1 MQGIIFSD
9 MDDQKIK
16 VTDRLRGLCS
26 RREYCVEDIRQ
37 KALKALD
44 GDAALAEEVVETL
57 VKEKYVDDL
66 RYASAFARDKSSI
79 QGWGEVKIRYMLRA
93 KGVAGEVIDAAIDE
107 IDCAKADQRLV
118 KLLLNKYKSL
128 KDDPQARMKLVRY
141 AVGRGY
147 SYDEVTSVF
156 NKIIKNNEEI

>member
-1 MQGIIFSD
+1 
-9 MDDQKIK
+9 MDEQKIK

-44 GDAALAEEVVETL
+44 GDAALAAEVVETL

-79 QGWGEVKIRYMLRA
+79 QGWGEVKIRYMLSA
-93 KGVAGEVIDAAIDE
+93 KKVSRDIIDQALSE
-107 IDCAKADQRLV
+107 IDTERASSKLQ
-118 KLLLNKYKSL
+118 KLLETKCRSL
-128 KDDPQARMKLVRY
+128 REDPQCRLKLLRF
-141 AVGRGY
+141 ALGRGY
-147 SYDEVTSVF
+147 GYDEVSKVVDSLM
-156 NKIIKNNEEI
+156 K

>member
-1 MQGIIFSD
+1 MRDTIFNY
-9 MDDQKIK
+9 MDDKKVK

-66 RYASAFARDKSSI
+66 RYASAFARDKASI
-79 QGWGEVKIRYMLRA
+79 QGWGEVKIRYMLSA
-93 KGVAGEVIDAAIDE
+93 KGVPRDVIDMALEE
-107 IDCAKADQRLV
+107 IDQDKADSRLE
-118 KLLLNKYKSL
+118 KLLQNKLKSL
-128 KDDPQARMKLVRY
+128 KDDPQCRLKLLRF
-141 AVGRGY
+141 ALGRGY
-147 SYDEVTSVF
+147 SYDEVNTLI
-156 NKIIKNNEEI
+156 NTLLI

>member
-1 MQGIIFSD
+1 
-9 MDDQKIK
+9 MDEQKIK

-44 GDAALAEEVVETL
+44 GDAALAAEVVETL

-79 QGWGEVKIRYMLRA
+79 QGWGEVKIRYMLSA
-93 KGVAGEVIDAAIDE
+93 KKVSREVIDQALSE
-107 IDCAKADQRLV
+107 IDTERASSKLQ
-118 KLLLNKYKSL
+118 KLLETKYKSL
-128 KDDPQARMKLVRY
+128 REDPQCRLKLLRF
-141 AVGRGY
+141 ALGRGY
-147 SYDEVTSVF
+147 SYDEVNDLV
-156 NKIIKNNEEI
+156 NQLLK

>member
-1 MQGIIFSD
+1 

-79 QGWGEVKIRYMLRA
+79 QGWGEVKIRYMLSA
-93 KGVAGEVIDAAIDE
+93 KKVSREVIDQALSE
-107 IDCAKADQRLV
+107 IDTERASSKLQ
-118 KLLLNKYKSL
+118 KLLETKYKSL
-128 KDDPQARMKLVRY
+128 REDPQCRLKLLRF
-141 AVGRGY
+141 ALGRGY
-147 SYDEVTSVF
+147 SYDEVNDLV
-156 NKIIKNNEEI
+156 NQLLK